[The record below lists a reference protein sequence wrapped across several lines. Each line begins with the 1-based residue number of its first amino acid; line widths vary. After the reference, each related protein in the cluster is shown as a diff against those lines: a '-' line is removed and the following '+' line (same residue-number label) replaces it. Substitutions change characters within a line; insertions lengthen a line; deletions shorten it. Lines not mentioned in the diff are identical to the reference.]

1 VFSTSRCKHYALI
14 SLICLAAATLAACAS
29 QREPAQLMIGE
40 IEATISAAG
49 ADAAR
54 YAPDL
59 LSDVQT
65 KLAALKSSFDNQDY
79 KGVLAAAPPVLSEAQ
94 GLAGAA
100 AAKKGEVTQALE
112 RQWASISSAVPGG
125 ITAIQNRIEM
135 LGAKKN
141 RKLAAG
147 IDLNVAKAGLSGAE
161 SLWSKAQGAF
171 GNGNMDE
178 AVSAAKDVK
187 SKLDALAASLKVD
200 LPAPAAT

>member
-1 VFSTSRCKHYALI
+1 VFSKSRSKYCASI
-14 SLICLAAATLAACAS
+14 SLICLAATLAACAR

-40 IEATISAAG
+40 IDATISAAG
-49 ADAAR
+49 EDAAKF
-54 YAPDL
+54 APHQ
-59 LSDVQT
+59 LSDVQA
-65 KLAALKSSFDNQDY
+65 KLAALKSSFDHQDY

-100 AAKKGEVTQALE
+100 AAKKTEVIKALNVE
-112 RQWASISSAVPGG
+112 WASMASSVPAS

-135 LGAKKN
+135 LGTKKN

-147 IDLNVAKAGLSGAE
+147 IDLNAARTGLSGAE

-171 GNGNMDE
+171 GNGNMEE

-187 SKLDALAASLKVD
+187 SKLDALAASLKLD
-200 LPAPAAT
+200 LAAPAVS

>member
-1 VFSTSRCKHYALI
+1 M
-14 SLICLAAATLAACAS
+14 
-29 QREPAQLMIGE
+29 PA
-40 IEATISAAG
+40 
-49 ADAAR
+49 
-54 YAPDL
+54 
-59 LSDVQT
+59 
-65 KLAALKSSFDNQDY
+65 
-79 KGVLAAAPPVLSEAQ
+79 
-94 GLAGAA
+94 
-100 AAKKGEVTQALE
+100 
-112 RQWASISSAVPGG
+112 G

-135 LGAKKN
+135 LGTKKN

-147 IDLNVAKAGLSGAE
+147 IDLNAAKSGLSGAE

>member
-1 VFSTSRCKHYALI
+1 MCGQARSAEELI
-14 SLICLAAATLAACAS
+14 
-29 QREPAQLMIGE
+29 RRP
-40 IEATISAAG
+40 
-49 ADAAR
+49 
-54 YAPDL
+54 
-59 LSDVQT
+59 
-65 KLAALKSSFDNQDY
+65 DY
-79 KGVLAAAPPVLSEAQ
+79 KGVLAAAPPVFSEAQ

-100 AAKKGEVTQALE
+100 APKKGEVTKALE

-147 IDLNVAKAGLSGAE
+147 IDLNAAKTGLSGAE

-171 GNGNMDE
+171 GNGNMGE

>member
-1 VFSTSRCKHYALI
+1 MLPMSRSKYCASM
-14 SLICLAAATLAACAS
+14 SLMCLAVLLAACAR
-29 QREPAQLMIGE
+29 QREPAEMMIGE
-40 IEATISAAG
+40 IDATIIAAG
-49 ADAAR
+49 EDAAKF
-54 YAPDL
+54 APDR

-100 AAKKGEVTQALE
+100 AAKKAEVTKALE
-112 RQWASISSAVPGG
+112 LQWASMASVLPAS
-125 ITAIQNRIEM
+125 ITAIQSRIDS
-135 LGAKKN
+135 LGTTKN

-147 IDLNVAKAGLSGAE
+147 IDLNAARSGLSGAE

-171 GNGNMDE
+171 GNGNMQE

-187 SKLDALAASLKVD
+187 SKLDALAVSLKVD
-200 LPAPAAT
+200 LPAPVAS

>member
-1 VFSTSRCKHYALI
+1 MFFMSRSKYCASI
-14 SLICLAAATLAACAS
+14 SLICLAAMLAACS
-29 QREPAQLMIGE
+29 RQREPAPMMIGE
-40 IEATISAAG
+40 IDATISAAG
-49 ADAAR
+49 MDAAKF
-54 YAPDL
+54 APDR
-59 LSDVQT
+59 LSDVQI

-100 AAKKGEVTQALE
+100 AANKAEVTKALE
-112 RQWASISSAVPGG
+112 RQWASMASGLPAG
-125 ITAIQNRIEM
+125 ITAIQNRIDN
-135 LGAKKN
+135 LGTKKN

-147 IDLNVAKAGLSGAE
+147 IDLNAARSGLSGAE

-171 GNGNMDE
+171 GNGNMEE
-178 AVSAAKDVK
+178 AVMAAKDVK